1 MYDVVSLINPPYSF
15 IQHCPP
21 KQIFKIWKFRVW
33 RVSRYYRTVEIR
45 NMSSTA
51 DRQDGSPPDSSG
63 SSSGVGSSTPSGGSS
78 SNTEVIDVDFAT
90 RSVLV
95 IKAQPIFNLRGQE
108 HELPPEVINTVDEFV
123 APKGYQRSGS
133 RESLFMYS
141 LGVYLKPID
150 VDNPVHK
157 YYCLASPECRD
168 KKHAI
173 LCKEGDR
180 SNVNSQHK
188 KKHNLCGMSGYAFS
202 FFSRPK
208 TDHCAAFGRS
218 FRFSIRSP
226 FLNDA
231 EVQVHAGRVVRTP
244 TLSSQAKRM

>member
-1 MYDVVSLINPPYSF
+1 MGSIKKQSHDLNICEYVRRRISDQPTLLVHSTLHAPKNIQNLEVSS
-15 IQHCPP
+15 
-21 KQIFKIWKFRVW
+21 W

-108 HELPPEVINTVDEFV
+108 HELPPEVINTVVEFV
-123 APKGYQRSGS
+123 AAKGYQRSGS

-188 KKHNLCGMSGYAFS
+188 KKHNLCGMSG
-202 FFSRPK
+202 
-208 TDHCAAFGRS
+208 
-218 FRFSIRSP
+218 
-226 FLNDA
+226 
-231 EVQVHAGRVVRTP
+231 
-244 TLSSQAKRM
+244 